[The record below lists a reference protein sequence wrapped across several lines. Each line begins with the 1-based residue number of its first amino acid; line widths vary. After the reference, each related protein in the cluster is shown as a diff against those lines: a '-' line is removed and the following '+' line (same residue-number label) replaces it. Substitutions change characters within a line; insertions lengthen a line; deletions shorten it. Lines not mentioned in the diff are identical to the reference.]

1 MCWRILTHVE
11 SGGGEK
17 SRKGGGEGAAS
28 EVRGKQEEGGSSE
41 ATKAF
46 ERKGVVHCVQCC

>member
-1 MCWRILTHVE
+1 MLENSNTCRVRRR
-11 SGGGEK
+11 EK
-17 SRKGGGEGAAS
+17 SQKGGGEGAAS

-46 ERKGVVHCVQCC
+46 ERKGGVHCVQCF